1 MTDTPINPA
10 NPSSGETPHQPQQPP
25 QPQVPQ
31 PQPTQPAQPQVAP
44 QNQQPAQPAQP
55 VQPISPSQPQQPAQS
70 AQQVQ
75 SAPQP
80 QQSVQPQ
87 AVPQAQPTQPA
98 QPYGFQPDQGQPQQP
113 WQAAGSQP
121 QPGQPYAPQPGQPYA
136 AQPGQAYAQPRS
148 EGKAIA
154 SLVCGILSIVL
165 CAGTLFGLALGIIAI
180 VLASSYVKQNG
191 PNTKAKIG
199 KICGIIG
206 SILSALVFVI
216 TMFVGCSVLAAVG
229 GSSLADSTS
238 SPSASSAYE
247 DSASDSSSDAPS
259 SESWAADAETEEAI
273 RQDLEPRLDA
283 WVNQTPEGLAEIAQ
297 MSDEGFQAST
307 SFRLSDIGIDPEEY
321 AKWQLAG
328 VTYTIEG
335 VYAQDD
341 GSIEVGVGFESI
353 GGLPFQTAYEYL
365 VQEYIEGGGDR
376 NDTQKLHDLFL
387 EAQDMVYTNE
397 VPSGVIVGYQ
407 YAVFY
412 YNQNG
417 DGSWQLDQDRWRY
430 EMENLFA
437 PTRDYVMPAILNEG

>member
-1 MTDTPINPA
+1 MTDKPANPA
-10 NPSSGETPHQPQQPP
+10 NQDNDGMPNQPQQP
-25 QPQVPQ
+25 VQ
-31 PQPTQPAQPQVAP
+31 PQP
-44 QNQQPAQPAQP
+44 
-55 VQPISPSQPQQPAQS
+55 SPQPQQP
-70 AQQVQ
+70 
-75 SAPQP
+75 QP
-80 QQSVQPQ
+80 V
-87 AVPQAQPTQPA
+87 QPA

-113 WQAAGSQP
+113 AQPQQPWQANGVQP
-121 QPGQPYAPQPGQPYA
+121 QPAQPYAQPYASQPGQPYAPQPSQPYAPQPGQPYMP
-136 AQPGQAYAQPRS
+136 QQPRS

-154 SLVCGILSIVL
+154 ALVCGILSIVF
-165 CAGTLFGLALGIIAI
+165 CAGTLFGLILGIVAI

-206 SILSALVFVI
+206 SILSALAFVF
-216 TMFVGCSVLAAVG
+216 TMFVGCSLLAAVG
-229 GSSLADSTS
+229 GSSLADSAS
-238 SPSASSAYE
+238 NSSASSAYD

-273 RQDLEPRLDA
+273 KQDLEPRLDA
-283 WVNQTPEGLAEIAQ
+283 WVNQTPEGLAEVAQ
-297 MSDEGFQAST
+297 MSNEEFQAST
-307 SFRLSDIGIDPEEY
+307 GFQLSDIGIDPEEY
-321 AKWQLAG
+321 AKWQLEG
-328 VTYTIEG
+328 VTYEIEG

-341 GSIEVGVGFESI
+341 GSIEVGVGFQSI

-387 EAQDMVYTNE
+387 EAQDMVYMNE
-397 VPSGVIVGYQ
+397 VPGGVIVGYQ

-412 YNQNG
+412 YTQSG
-417 DGSWQLDQDRWRY
+417 DGSWQLDTERWRY

>member
-1 MTDTPINPA
+1 MTDKPANPA
-10 NPSSGETPHQPQQPP
+10 NQDNDGMPNQPQQP
-25 QPQVPQ
+25 VQ
-31 PQPTQPAQPQVAP
+31 PQP
-44 QNQQPAQPAQP
+44 
-55 VQPISPSQPQQPAQS
+55 SPQPQQP
-70 AQQVQ
+70 
-75 SAPQP
+75 QP
-80 QQSVQPQ
+80 V
-87 AVPQAQPTQPA
+87 QPA

-113 WQAAGSQP
+113 AQPQQPWHANGAQP
-121 QPGQPYAPQPGQPYA
+121 QPAQPYTQPYASQPGQPYAPQPSQPYAPQPGQPYMP
-136 AQPGQAYAQPRS
+136 QQPRS

-154 SLVCGILSIVL
+154 ALVCGILSIVF
-165 CAGTLFGLALGIIAI
+165 CAGTLFGLILGIVAI

-206 SILSALVFVI
+206 SILSALAFVF
-216 TMFVGCSVLAAVG
+216 TMFVGCSLLAAVG
-229 GSSLADSTS
+229 GASIAD
-238 SPSASSAYE
+238 SASSSSASSTYD

-273 RQDLEPRLDA
+273 KQDLEPRLDA
-283 WVNQTPEGLAEIAQ
+283 WVNQTSEGLAEVAQ
-297 MSDEGFQAST
+297 MSDEEFQAST
-307 SFRLSDIGIDPEEY
+307 GFQLSDIGIDPEEY
-321 AKWQLAG
+321 AKWQLEG
-328 VTYTIEG
+328 VTYEIEG
-335 VYAQDD
+335 VYVWDD
-341 GSIEVGVGFESI
+341 GSIEVGVGFQSI

-397 VPSGVIVGYQ
+397 VPSGVLVGYQ

-412 YNQNG
+412 YTRSS
-417 DGSWQLDQDRWRY
+417 DGSWQLDTERWRY